1 MDTEWKGKSKGNVL
15 GYRIFV
21 FLIKNL
27 GLSSAYFL
35 LYFVAT
41 YYCFFSKNSTTSMY
55 YYYRKRRRYSNL
67 KTICSIYKS
76 YYIFGQTIIDRVAV
90 SSGLRKNFTY
100 DFDGIDNIKKVINKK
115 QGGILLS
122 AHVGNFE
129 MARCFFTEI
138 DKNKTIHF
146 LTSDDERTAIKNY
159 LESVTSKS
167 RIKYIYISDDLSHI
181 FEIKAALSRN
191 EIICMTGDRYT
202 ENSKYLIQ
210 TLLGKEARFPA
221 GPFHLAS
228 KFKVSLLFVYVMKES
243 NLHYHLYARKANII
257 QNDAIALLKL
267 YTENLEWILSKYP
280 LQWFNYFNFWNSYKN
295 Q

>member
-1 MDTEWKGKSKGNVL
+1 MDIEWKGKSKGNVL

-35 LYFVAT
+35 LYFVAI
-41 YYCFFSKNSTTSMY
+41 YYCFFSNNSTKSMY

-67 KTICSIYKS
+67 KSIYSIYKS

-100 DFDGIDNIKKVINKK
+100 DFDGIDNIKKVINNKK
-115 QGGILLS
+115 GGILLS
-122 AHVGNFE
+122 DHVGNFE

-191 EIICMTGDRYT
+191 EIICMSGDRYT

-228 KFKVSLLFVYVMKES
+228 KFKVPLLFVYVMKES
-243 NLHYHLYARKANII
+243 NLHYHLYARKANIV

-267 YTENLEWILSKYP
+267 YTENLEWILYKYP

-295 Q
+295 

>member
-1 MDTEWKGKSKGNVL
+1 MDIEWKGKSKGNVL

-35 LYFVAT
+35 LYFVAI
-41 YYCFFSKNSTTSMY
+41 YYCFFSNNSTKSMY

-67 KTICSIYKS
+67 KSIYSIYKS

-100 DFDGIDNIKKVINKK
+100 DFDGIDNIKKVINNKK
-115 QGGILLS
+115 GGILLS

-191 EIICMTGDRYT
+191 EIICMSGDRYT

-228 KFKVSLLFVYVMKES
+228 KFKVPLLFVYVMKES
-243 NLHYHLYARKANII
+243 NLHYHLYARKANIV

-267 YTENLEWILSKYP
+267 YTENLEWILYKYP

-295 Q
+295 

>member
-1 MDTEWKGKSKGNVL
+1 MDIDWKEKSKGNVL

-41 YYCFFSKNSTTSMY
+41 YYCFFSKNSTKSMY
-55 YYYRKRRRYSNL
+55 YYYRKRRRFSTL
-67 KTICSIYKS
+67 KSIYSIYKS

-115 QGGILLS
+115 KGGILLS

-129 MARCFFTEI
+129 MARYFFTEI
-138 DKNKTIHF
+138 DKNKIIHF
-146 LTSDDERTAIKNY
+146 LTSDNERTSIKNY

-181 FEIKAALSRN
+181 IEIKAALSRN
-191 EIICMTGDRYT
+191 EIICMSGDRYT

-228 KFKVSLLFVYVMKES
+228 MFKVPLVFVYVMKES
-243 NLHYHLYARKANII
+243 NLHYHLYARKANIV
-257 QNDAIALLKL
+257 QNDTIALLKL
-267 YTENLEWILSKYP
+267 YAENLEWILSKYP

-295 Q
+295 

>member
-1 MDTEWKGKSKGNVL
+1 MDIEWKGKSKGNVL

-41 YYCFFSKNSTTSMY
+41 YYCFFSKNSTKSMY

-67 KTICSIYKS
+67 KSIYSIYKS

-100 DFDGIDNIKKVINKK
+100 DFDGIDNIKKVINNKK
-115 QGGILLS
+115 GGILLS

-191 EIICMTGDRYT
+191 EIICMSGDRYT

-228 KFKVSLLFVYVMKES
+228 KFKVPLLFVYVMKES
-243 NLHYHLYARKANII
+243 NLHYHLYARKANIV

-267 YTENLEWILSKYP
+267 YTENLEWILYKYP
-280 LQWFNYFNFWNSYKN
+280 LQWFNYFNFWNSHKN
-295 Q
+295 